1 MKCSQTPRQVNTVW
15 CKYSYNEPIMT
26 VMHVLPLRYENNI
39 NLLGEKLLQSS
50 VLSLKREELINVL
63 PVPLLARRQVERRAL
78 SPEGRTA
85 GRWWKLPPQRE
96 FSGSEAYAVKDLTMR
111 AVSPLERRL
120 CMLHSQS
127 AVWMKE
133 HHLQLN
139 LTKTELLVFPA
150 TTTLQHDFTI
160 FF

>member
-1 MKCSQTPRQVNTVW
+1 
-15 CKYSYNEPIMT
+15 MT

-85 GRWWKLPPQRE
+85 GRW
-96 FSGSEAYAVKDLTMR
+96 
-111 AVSPLERRL
+111 
-120 CMLHSQS
+120 
-127 AVWMKE
+127 
-133 HHLQLN
+133 
-139 LTKTELLVFPA
+139 
-150 TTTLQHDFTI
+150 
-160 FF
+160 